1 MCEHGL
7 IVSTALEHTIYLIN
21 VLESTLLES
30 TATGT
35 KHVDP
40 HPLLKQASIA
50 LMSSKLHVASHAP
63 TQDGLQEAML
73 EHGGQQ
79 RSRGEAPGAF
89 VSSETR
95 TRPSH

>member
-7 IVSTALEHTIYLIN
+7 IVSTALEHTIYLIMSWN
-21 VLESTLLES
+21 ARCSSLLPPVPNMST
-30 TATGT
+30 
-35 KHVDP
+35 P
-40 HPLLKQASIA
+40 NPLLKQASIA

-79 RSRGEAPGAF
+79 RSRGEARS
-89 VSSETR
+89 VCVI
-95 TRPSH
+95 